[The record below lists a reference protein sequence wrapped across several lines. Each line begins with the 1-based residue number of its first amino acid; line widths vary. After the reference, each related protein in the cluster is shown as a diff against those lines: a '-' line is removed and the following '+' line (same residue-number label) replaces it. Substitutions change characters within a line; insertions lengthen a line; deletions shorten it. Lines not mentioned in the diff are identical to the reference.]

1 MARWPKRVKTKKQN
15 PLNCLTYIEMSQGVQ
30 QSQLVIPI
38 EMERTQ
44 QRQSKS
50 SPSRRRSSMIQY
62 RVYMNA
68 EQLYA
73 VHTEESENKTQD
85 KRNTRKGVEERKNA
99 SVTLIVIYINI

>member
-1 MARWPKRVKTKKQN
+1 
-15 PLNCLTYIEMSQGVQ
+15 
-30 QSQLVIPI
+30 
-38 EMERTQ
+38 
-44 QRQSKS
+44 
-50 SPSRRRSSMIQY
+50 
-62 RVYMNA
+62 MNA